1 MAGTIMN
8 NNSTAIAA
16 TMEAHVEDI
25 PANRIEHYWP
35 LVYPMLKQA
44 VNYSD
49 GRWTEADLKA
59 DLKSGRQQL
68 WIGFKGKPVGA
79 ATTQLIGYPQRRT
92 LFIQFL
98 GGEDFSQWGHEGI
111 AALEAYGR
119 QYKCD
124 AIECFGRKGFL
135 KVLGDYGFEPTYN
148 VFEKKL

>member
-8 NNSTAIAA
+8 SYSTATTIE
-16 TMEAHVEDI
+16 THVEGISADKI
-25 PANRIEHYWP
+25 DHYWP
-35 LVYPMLKQA
+35 AVSKMLQKA
-44 VNYSD
+44 INYGD
-49 GRWTEADLKA
+49 GRWTEADIKA

-98 GGEDFSQWGHEGI
+98 GGEDFSEWGHEGI
-111 AALEAYGR
+111 AALEAYAKH
-119 QYKCD
+119 YKCD

-135 KVLGDYGFEPTYN
+135 KVLGEYGFEPTYN